1 MSRPV
6 HFEIHAS
13 NPEALMEFYSDLF
26 GWAFNK
32 WAGGDYWMIHTGPDD
47 KPGIHGGLVPRR
59 GPPPEGNAPTN
70 AFVITVDVENLDASL
85 AKAEAAGTGGMVC
98 VPKMAVKGIGWLA
111 YVRDPDGNI
120 FGMMQADENA
130 A

>member
-1 MSRPV
+1 MSRAV

-13 NPEALMEFYSDLF
+13 VPQVLIDFYTELF

-32 WAGGDYWMIHTGPDD
+32 WAGGEYWVINTGPDEQ
-47 KPGIHGGLVPRR
+47 PGIHGGLLPRR

-70 AFVITVDVENLDASL
+70 AFVVTVDVVDVDATVAKAVALDAS
-85 AKAEAAGTGGMVC
+85 AVVC
-98 VPKMAVKGIGWLA
+98 VPKMAVPGIGWLA
-111 YVRDPDGNI
+111 YMKDPDGNV
-120 FGMMQADENA
+120 FGMMQVDPEA